1 MSDNGR
7 TDHTLSEIKYTL
19 SETKNTVSKMEQ
31 YEGKENQNIY
41 IARIKNGI
49 IPKEPKLINQNH
61 KKINILKQKEKNQI
75 KGSLIIPLKREN
87 NKNMEPIIVA
97 RTEEARLTFL

>member
-1 MSDNGR
+1 M
-7 TDHTLSEIKYTL
+7 
-19 SETKNTVSKMEQ
+19 
-31 YEGKENQNIY
+31 
-41 IARIKNGI
+41 
-49 IPKEPKLINQNH
+49 INQNH

-87 NKNMEPIIVA
+87 NKNTEPIIVA